1 MLVLLT
7 TANNPDG
14 ACRAEQGGRRAA
26 GPARVQAAEAAS
38 QPAGSK
44 MDLPFLLFLFCLF
57 PLFTYF
63 LFFFS
68 CLTFLLCPFFSVL
81 SLFFFSPDSSEKLK
95 RTVFYVAVAVWTL
108 GSPWWPALSGP
119 AVCVR
124 GPGVSGGP
132 GAPFGVTRGASLLRP
147 GCGQDGAL
155 QSSVARLWPGRPGSC
170 LSRGAQGWSVT
181 IEIFRGD
188 SP

>member
-1 MLVLLT
+1 M
-7 TANNPDG
+7 
-14 ACRAEQGGRRAA
+14 RAEQSRAGGGRRAPRGCRPLRPLRSPRGA
-26 GPARVQAAEAAS
+26 
-38 QPAGSK
+38 K
-44 MDLPFLLFLFCLF
+44 WILPFLLFLFCLF

-63 LFFFS
+63 LFFLPVLLS
-68 CLTFLLCPFFSVL
+68 CSVLFSVL

-108 GSPWWPALSGP
+108 GSPWWPPLSGP

-132 GAPFGVTRGASLLRP
+132 GTPFGVTRGASLLRP
-147 GCGQDGAL
+147 ECGQDGVL
-155 QSSVARLWPGRPGSC
+155 QSSVARLWPSRPGSC